1 MRLAQ
6 AVTIFKRETR
16 DQFRDRRTLFMIFVL
31 PILLYPMLGFGV
43 VKLAE
48 AFGNKTR
55 AVVVVGAEDLPT
67 SPPLLNQERTGF
79 DTGVLDDPRDAKLF
93 EVQSFGRDSPWTDRA
108 YRRAALRERLTDVVV
123 IVPPDL
129 KAELARETKPTEFD
143 LSYDS
148 ADEKSRDTARAV
160 KDFLA
165 NWNDQVVRAR
175 LKRDDK
181 SEGYLQPVKTS
192 ADDVATREEA
202 SGSLWGRLFPFLLVM
217 MSLTGA
223 FYPAVDLCAG
233 EKERG
238 TMETLLVSPASR
250 GEIVFGKFLTIIVFS
265 MGTALLN
272 LAGMAVTGLQLARQ
286 VGAAGGGGGSA
297 LALGAPSLEAIGW
310 MILLLFPLSVF
321 FSALCLALA
330 IMARS
335 MKEGQYYM
343 TPLYMVVMPLVFV
356 TLAPG
361 VELSNF
367 TSLVPVTGVALL
379 LRALLQGEYGEARRY
394 FLPVLVPLVI
404 YGMLAL
410 RWAVEQFR
418 RESVLFRE
426 SERFSLAD
434 WLRHVRRD
442 RGPIPNSGA
451 AVFCFT
457 VMLASAWFLFSAMS
471 TSAVGLVQG
480 QAAFILG
487 PPVVLTLFMTSSPRR
502 TLRLHWPATR
512 FLLIAAA
519 LAITINPLAGELR
532 VIVDAL
538 FPIPDVVKAGL
549 NEMLGKI
556 PDLGTAILFLAIIPA
571 ICEELAFRGFILSGL
586 EHDFKPWSAILISA
600 FLFGFLHVLLSLFQ
614 QLFNASLL
622 GIILGLLAIRSRSI
636 LPGIVFHAI
645 NNTLA
650 IVLGTVAEKADREGL
665 ARHVFRDS
673 SQALYHVHW
682 VVLGAVVSAFLI
694 YLLVRDTGRSGKRLE
709 IAGVDRG

>member
-48 AFGNKTR
+48 AFGNKSR
-55 AVVVVGAEDLPT
+55 SVVMIGVDDLPA
-67 SPPLLNQERTGF
+67 SPALLNPERTGF
-79 DTGVLDDPRDAKLF
+79 DLGVLNDPRDAKLF
-93 EVQSFGRDSPWTDRA
+93 EVKTFGRNSDWTDRA

-123 IVPPDL
+123 IVPPNL
-129 KAELARETKPTEFD
+129 KAELAREWKPTEFD
-143 LSYDS
+143 LSFDS

-160 KDFLA
+160 KEFLA
-165 NWNDQVVRAR
+165 NWNDKVVQAR

-181 SEGYLQPVKTS
+181 SEGYLQPVTTS

-272 LAGMAVTGLQLARQ
+272 LAGMAVTGIQLARQ
-286 VGAAGGGGGSA
+286 VGAVGGGGSA
-297 LALGAPSLEAIGW
+297 LALGAPSVEAIFW
-310 MILLLFPLSVF
+310 MILLLLPLSVF
-321 FSALCLALA
+321 FSALCLALG

-379 LRALLQGEYGEARRY
+379 LRALLQGEYIEARRY
-394 FLPVLVPLVI
+394 FLQVLIPLVV

-457 VMLASAWFLFSAMS
+457 VMMAAAWFSFSSIS
-471 TSAVGLVQG
+471 TSAIGIVQG
-480 QAAFILG
+480 QAAYILG
-487 PPVVLTLFMTSSPRR
+487 PTVVLALWLTSSPRR
-502 TLRLHWPATR
+502 TLRLYWPATR
-512 FLLIAAA
+512 YLLIAAA
-519 LAITINPLAGELR
+519 LAIAINPLAGELR
-532 VIVDAL
+532 VVVDTL
-538 FPIPDVVKAGL
+538 FPISDVVKAGL
-549 NEMLGKI
+549 NEMMGKI
-556 PDLGTAILFLAIIPA
+556 PDLGTAILFLAIVPA

-586 EHDFKPWSAILISA
+586 EHDFKPWSAILFSA

-650 IVLGTVAEKADREGL
+650 IVLGTVAEKAGPEGV

-673 SQALYHVHW
+673 FQALYHVHW
-682 VVLGAVVSAFLI
+682 VVFGGIVSAFLI
-694 YLLVRDTGRSGKRLE
+694 YLLVRDTGRGDKKFDTT
-709 IAGVDRG
+709 GTDWG

>member
-48 AFGNKTR
+48 AFGNKSR
-55 AVVVVGAEDLPT
+55 SVVMIGVDDLPA
-67 SPPLLNQERTGF
+67 SPALLNPEHTGF
-79 DTGVLDDPRDAKLF
+79 DLGVLNDPRDAKLF
-93 EVQSFGRDSPWTDRA
+93 EVKTFGRNSDWTDRA

-123 IVPPDL
+123 IVPRHL
-129 KAELARETKPTEFD
+129 KAELARELKPTEFD
-143 LSYDS
+143 LSFDS

-160 KDFLA
+160 KEFLA
-165 NWNDQVVRAR
+165 NWNDKVVQAR

-181 SEGYLQPVKTS
+181 SEGYLQPVRTS

-272 LAGMAVTGLQLARQ
+272 LAGMAVTGIQLARQ
-286 VGAAGGGGGSA
+286 VGAAGGGGSA
-297 LALGAPSLEAIGW
+297 LALGAPSVEAIFW
-310 MILLLFPLSVF
+310 MILLLLPLSVF
-321 FSALCLALA
+321 FSALCLALG

-379 LRALLQGEYGEARRY
+379 LRALLQGEYVEARRY

-457 VMLASAWFLFSAMS
+457 VMMAAAWFSFSSIS
-471 TSAVGLVQG
+471 TSAIGIVQG
-480 QAAFILG
+480 QLAYILG
-487 PPVVLTLFMTSSPRR
+487 PTVVLALWLTSSPRR
-502 TLRLHWPATR
+502 TLRLYWPATR
-512 FLLIAAA
+512 YLLIAAA

-532 VIVDAL
+532 VVVDAL
-538 FPIPDVVKAGL
+538 FPISDVVKAGL
-549 NEMLGKI
+549 NEMMGKI
-556 PDLGTAILFLAIIPA
+556 PDLGTAILFLAIVPA

-586 EHDFKPWSAILISA
+586 EHDFKPWSAILFSA

-622 GIILGLLAIRSRSI
+622 GIILGLLALRSRSI

-650 IVLGTVAEKADREGL
+650 IVLGTVAEKAGPVGA

-682 VVLGAVVSAFLI
+682 VVFGGIVSAFLI
-694 YLLVRDTGRSGKRLE
+694 YLLVRDTGR
-709 IAGVDRG
+709 GVKKFDTTSTDWG

>member
-48 AFGNKTR
+48 AFGNKAR
-55 AVVVVGAEDLPT
+55 SVVMIGVDDLPAT
-67 SPPLLNQERTGF
+67 PALLNPERNGF
-79 DTGVLDDPRDAKLF
+79 DLGVLDDPRDAKLF
-93 EVQSFGRDSPWTDRA
+93 EVRTVGRDTDWNDRA

-143 LSYDS
+143 LSFDS
-148 ADEKSRDTARAV
+148 ADEKSRDTAHAV
-160 KDFLA
+160 KEFLA
-165 NWNDQVVRAR
+165 NWNDKVVRAR

-181 SEGYLQPVKTS
+181 SEGYLQPVTTS

-272 LAGMAVTGLQLARQ
+272 LAGMAFTGIQLARQ
-286 VGAAGGGGGSA
+286 VGAVGGGGGSA
-297 LALGAPSLEAIGW
+297 LALGAPSAEAIFW

-321 FSALCLALA
+321 FSALCLALG

-379 LRALLQGEYGEARRY
+379 LRALLQGEYAEARRY
-394 FLPVLVPLVI
+394 FLQVLIPLVV

-457 VMLASAWFLFSAMS
+457 VMMAAAWFSFSSIS
-471 TSAVGLVQG
+471 TSAIGIVQG
-480 QAAFILG
+480 QAAYILG
-487 PPVVLTLFMTSSPRR
+487 PTVVLTLWLTSSPRR
-502 TLRLHWPATR
+502 TLRLYWPSTR
-512 FLLIAAA
+512 YLLIAAA
-519 LAITINPLAGELR
+519 LAIAINPLAGELR
-532 VIVDAL
+532 VVVDAL
-538 FPIPDVVKAGL
+538 FPISDVVKAGL
-549 NEMLGKI
+549 SEVMGKI
-556 PDLGTAILFLAIIPA
+556 PDLGTAILILAIVPA

-586 EHDFKPWSAILISA
+586 EHDFKPWSAILFSA

-622 GIILGLLAIRSRSI
+622 GVILGLLAIRSRSI

-650 IVLGTVAEKADREGL
+650 IVLGTVAEKAGPEGA

-682 VVLGAVVSAFLI
+682 VVFGGVVSAFLI
-694 YLLVRDTGRSGKRLE
+694 YLLVRDTGRRGKGLDS
-709 IAGVDRG
+709 AGTDWG